1 MNNENL
7 FVALVFY
14 GLRRCG
20 VFGKNKLIS
29 LRSSRHHVSLF
40 VQNTLPLFILGYI

>member
-14 GLRRCG
+14 GLKWRG
-20 VFGKNKLIS
+20 LFG
-29 LRSSRHHVSLF
+29 
-40 VQNTLPLFILGYI
+40 QNTIFGGEIGICLDKIHYLYRGL

>member
-14 GLRRCG
+14 GLMWCG
-20 VFGKNKLIS
+20 
-29 LRSSRHHVSLF
+29 LF
-40 VQNTLPLFILGYI
+40 VRKFSAENVA

>member
-20 VFGKNKLIS
+20 LFG
-29 LRSSRHHVSLF
+29 
-40 VQNTLPLFILGYI
+40 QNTFFGGRIGICLDKIHYLYKGL